1 MISFTLVPGRIITN
15 STFRMQFLLKSV
27 QKSYI
32 INNKNLHLKQIVI
45 IEQSIQFLY
54 FELIHGFLL
63 FSFDHRTNV
72 TLSETVLL
80 PSIKNQYM
88 NIVLAINLLLEW

>member
-1 MISFTLVPGRIITN
+1 ML
-15 STFRMQFLLKSV
+15 
-27 QKSYI
+27 YI
-32 INNKNLHLKQIVI
+32 INNKNLHLKQIMI

-72 TLSETVLL
+72 TILVPKCISSISYEEVKSMIPGFAGFCLSFVALEKEECEHVSFAGVILL
-80 PSIKNQYM
+80 
-88 NIVLAINLLLEW
+88 VHL